1 MQWLL
6 TRLVAIIIH
15 YIEVSNYYVV
25 NLKLMLYVNY
35 TLIKN
40 KRKLEN
46 SKLHGGLNKILLKNL
61 WLKEAV
67 KGK

>member
-6 TRLVAIIIH
+6 TRLVVIIIH
-15 YIEVSNYYVV
+15 YVQVSNYYVV

-46 SKLHGGLNKILLKNL
+46 SELHGGLNKILLKNL

-67 KGK
+67 KG

>member
-1 MQWLL
+1 
-6 TRLVAIIIH
+6 
-15 YIEVSNYYVV
+15 
-25 NLKLMLYVNY
+25 MLYVNY